1 MNSQTK
7 GNLFGIAAILSWTTL
22 GVFTVLTGDIPP
34 FELVSLSLFVASII
48 GLIMLKVQRHSFIL
62 LFEVPLLAWIIGIT
76 GLFGYHFFYFFALK
90 NAPIV
95 EANLLN
101 YLWPLLIVL
110 LSSLLPNERL
120 RWFHILGAIFGLIG
134 AFLLVSKNGS
144 LELNSQ
150 YSLGYI
156 FAILAAFTWSSY
168 SVISKKMSNI
178 PTYSVTGF
186 CIVAS
191 FLSLFCH
198 FIFEQTI
205 IPTTTQLIVIILIG
219 LGPVGGAFYVWDY
232 GMKNGNIK
240 LLGSLAYFIPLFS
253 TFLLIVFSSA
263 KMSIS
268 IAIACILIVCGS
280 LISSKELLLN
290 MLKNKS

>member
-1 MNSQTK
+1 MTSQRR
-7 GNLFGIAAILSWTTL
+7 GNLFGITAILLWTTL
-22 GVFTVLTGDIPP
+22 GLLTVLTGDIPP
-34 FELVSLSLFVASII
+34 FELVFISLFVASII
-48 GLIMLKVQRHSFIL
+48 GLIMLKVQGHSFRL
-62 LFEVPLLAWIIGIT
+62 LFKVPLLAWAIGIT

-90 NAPIV
+90 NAPSV

-120 RWFHILGAIFGLIG
+120 RWFHVVGAIFGLVG

-144 LELNSQ
+144 LELDSQ
-150 YSLGYI
+150 YTVGYI
-156 FAILAAFTWSSY
+156 FAILAAFTWASY
-168 SVISKKMSNI
+168 SVISKKMSHI

-186 CIVAS
+186 CIATAL
-191 FLSLFCH
+191 LSLLCH
-198 FIFEQTI
+198 LAFEQTI
-205 IPTTTQLIVIILIG
+205 IPSTTQFIVAIFIG

-232 GMKNGNIK
+232 GMKNGDIK
-240 LLGSLAYFIPLFS
+240 VLGSLAYFIPLLS

-263 KMSIS
+263 QMNTS
-268 IAIACILIVCGS
+268 IAIASILIVCGS

-290 MLKNKS
+290 MLRNKS